1 MNQQFINADTQSSNK
16 CAKISEI
23 NTFLFMD
30 IQITTIKLLGK
41 HVIQTNPSKF
51 DERLFSGIHFR
62 GGGGGVAGGGGGGE
76 RERERTT
83 TLSCSGPATFYNLK

>member
-1 MNQQFINADTQSSNK
+1 MNKQFINAVTRSSYK
-16 CAKISEI
+16 CAEISEI

-51 DERLFSGIHFR
+51 DERLFSGIHFFLGGGVR
-62 GGGGGVAGGGGGGE
+62 GGGGDG
-76 RERERTT
+76 RERERST